1 MKTPPIPRLLSFLLT
16 IICYCYLLPVLGQSS
31 PDKEGTVE
39 RIKVH
44 GKSLEGNLAGD
55 SPDRDVSIYLPPGYS
70 SHPEKQYPVV
80 YFLHGFTDS
89 DALWYGFEKHWI
101 NLPEVVN
108 RAMSTGQLNEMTLVT
123 PNAFNRCNF
132 LNDIS

>member
-1 MKTPPIPRLLSFLLT
+1 MKTSLKPRLLPFLLT
-16 IICYCYLLPVLGQSS
+16 IICYCYLLSVLGQSN
-31 PDKEGTVE
+31 PGKEGIVE

-55 SPDRDVSIYLPPGYS
+55 SPDRDVSIYLPPGYAS
-70 SHPEKQYPVV
+70 NPDKQYPVV

-89 DALWYGFEKHWI
+89 DSQWYGFEKHWI

-108 RAMSTGQLNEMTLVT
+108 RAMGTGQLNEMILVT
-123 PNAFNRCNF
+123 PNAYNRF
-132 LNDIS
+132 KG